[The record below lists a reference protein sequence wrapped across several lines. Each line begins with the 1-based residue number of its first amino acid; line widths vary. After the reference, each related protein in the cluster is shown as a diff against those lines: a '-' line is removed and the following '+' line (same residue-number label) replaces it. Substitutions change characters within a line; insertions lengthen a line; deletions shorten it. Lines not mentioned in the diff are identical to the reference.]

1 MAQAIQALVDTIR
14 AHFQSCRTERRDIG
28 AALDHLRATIDAR
41 PVAEGA
47 PIVPPANTAA
57 QRYLAGA
64 LAAGAAGP
72 AGAIAAA
79 IGRARD
85 GLVWHYN
92 YAPVPG
98 QPDLPEKVAFCEIL
112 GPRAGLRS
120 DATRLGFS
128 LLGPA
133 THYPMH
139 AHPAVELYYVLA
151 GTARWI
157 TPSAAAEQPPGAFIL
172 HRASEPHAMETAGE
186 ALLALYSWSGDIE
199 SPSLYVKP

>member
-1 MAQAIQALVDTIR
+1 MAEAIQALVDTIR
-14 AHFQSCRTERRDIG
+14 AHFQTCRSERRDVG
-28 AALDHLRATIDAR
+28 AALDHLRATIDA
-41 PVAEGA
+41 PSATESA
-47 PIVPPANTAA
+47 SAVPPANTAA
-57 QRYLAGA
+57 ARYLASA

-72 AGAIAAA
+72 AGAIASAMA
-79 IGRARD
+79 RARNELD
-85 GLVWHYN
+85 WHYN

-112 GPRAGLRS
+112 GPQAGLRS

-128 LLGPA
+128 LLGPG

-139 AHPAVELYYVLA
+139 AHPAVELYYVIS

-157 TPSAAAEQPPGAFIL
+157 TPFAAAAQPPGAFIL

-186 ALLALYSWSGDIE
+186 ALLALYSWSGDIN